1 MHLQNHHVRRSPLIF
16 LWKAG
21 ERKKFV
27 PKWSGVVKKERG
39 GGGEIFSF
47 FPTSPPPPHTIH
59 YNPISNTADPKKNH
73 ELVTLT
79 WLHYRLESI
88 LPKNLTE
95 GKWKWKEQFKE
106 SIYQQVISFFFFFSF
121 FSHVLSWYSCYFIP
135 LKGQFLSYD
144 VFQDVIPLCERVH
157 SMVNKVFSN
166 NAEVVMGKLV
176 QNIHEDVLKVLII
189 LVCGVFFSH
198 LSF

>member
-1 MHLQNHHVRRSPLIF
+1 MKGWWEKEICT
-16 LWKAG
+16 K
-21 ERKKFV
+21 
-27 PKWSGVVKKERG
+27 VVRG
-39 GGGEIFSF
+39 GKKRKGRWWGNLFIFPHF
-47 FPTSPPPPHTIH
+47 PPPPHTIH

-106 SIYQQVISFFFFFSF
+106 SIYQQVISFFFFFFFFSF